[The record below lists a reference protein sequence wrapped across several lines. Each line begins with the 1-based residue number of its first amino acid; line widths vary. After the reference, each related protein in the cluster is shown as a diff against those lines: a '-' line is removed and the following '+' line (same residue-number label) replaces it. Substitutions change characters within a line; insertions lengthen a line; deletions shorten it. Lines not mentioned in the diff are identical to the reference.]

1 MLRNKDPS
9 VAPSVDT
16 PHVGMNIQAFTPRSQ
31 WLTEKE
37 LADLLKISTRHLVNL
52 RKAGLPYVLLGA
64 VVRYDLGEVLVYL
77 KTNRRLS
84 SHVERQQRRAEIA
97 AAQ

>member
-1 MLRNKDPS
+1 
-9 VAPSVDT
+9 
-16 PHVGMNIQAFTPRSQ
+16 
-31 WLTEKE
+31 
-37 LADLLKISTRHLVNL
+37 LVNL

>member
-1 MLRNKDPS
+1 
-9 VAPSVDT
+9 
-16 PHVGMNIQAFTPRSQ
+16 MNNPAFTPSRQ

-52 RKAGLPYVLLGA
+52 RKAGLPYFQLGA
-64 VVRYDLGEVLVYL
+64 VVRYDLVEVIGYL

-84 SHVERQQRRAEIA
+84 SHIERQNRRAA
-97 AAQ
+97 NQS

>member
-1 MLRNKDPS
+1 M
-9 VAPSVDT
+9 
-16 PHVGMNIQAFTPRSQ
+16 GMNNPAFTPSRQ

-52 RKAGLPYVLLGA
+52 RKAGLPYFQLGA
-64 VVRYDLGEVLVYL
+64 VVRYDLVEVIGYL

-84 SHVERQQRRAEIA
+84 SHIEQQHRRAA
-97 AAQ
+97 SQS